1 MNCMYANEVENVFA
15 INLFCKLVLFC
26 FVFFSQILLVIFLLM
41 LLFKITSPY
50 VSVSLTFL
58 TIVLQITR

>member
-1 MNCMYANEVENVFA
+1 MNCMYTNEVENVFA

-26 FVFFSQILLVIFLLM
+26 FVFLQILLVIFLLM